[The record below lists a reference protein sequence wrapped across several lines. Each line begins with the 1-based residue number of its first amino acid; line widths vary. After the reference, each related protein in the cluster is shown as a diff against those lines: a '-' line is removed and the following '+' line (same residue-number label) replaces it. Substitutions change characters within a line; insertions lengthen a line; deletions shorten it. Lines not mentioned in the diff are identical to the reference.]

1 MSIIG
6 ISGFKLMRILQGIA
20 LLAYGLLPSMGLA
33 SDSSGHADN
42 VIIHVRSHEVASNTI
57 PIGGTVMAHKSVI
70 LTAQL
75 PGRVIMIAGEE
86 GDYFNRGTMLL
97 SLNDEELLAKRRAAE
112 TQWASA
118 AAELQNASVQYS
130 RRLASPATTYQP
142 PGGMG
147 IPSMFDQMFTNPM
160 SSMMGL
166 RQPGMERG
174 ADLYAG
180 GVRID
185 QARHSLEQARSQIAQ
200 IDTKLRDA
208 RSIAPF
214 DGVIVKKYVE
224 QGDTVQP
231 GQPLLGFEDMSLL
244 QIVADIPTRLSNT
257 LREGDQ
263 VAARID
269 ISNATM
275 YVRVKTIF
283 PKADPVRHT
292 VRMKFD
298 LPLETRVAPGSY
310 AEVWIPAP
318 SSTSDERI
326 IVPSSAVVH
335 RGGLPVV
342 FVLGDENRTEMR
354 LVRVGETLPSGE
366 VVILFGL
373 EGNERILD
381 RPASYMTSGRT
392 ISDSTLDSSQ
402 SPSASE

>member
-1 MSIIG
+1 MSMLAFSAID
-6 ISGFKLMRILQGIA
+6 LTRCLQSIA
-20 LLAYGLLPSMGLA
+20 LLLCLSLPGLGLA
-33 SDSSGHADN
+33 SNGEPREN
-42 VIIHVRSHEVASNTI
+42 VIVHVRSHEVATNTV
-57 PIGGTVMAHKSVI
+57 PIGGSVVAHKSVI
-70 LTAQL
+70 MTAQL
-75 PGRVIMIAGEE
+75 AGRVVMIAGEE
-86 GDYFNRGTMLL
+86 GDVFPAGTILL

-112 TQWASA
+112 SRWASA
-118 AAELQNASVQYS
+118 AAELQNAAVQYS
-130 RRLASPATTYQP
+130 RRLVSPATTYQP

-166 RQPGMERG
+166 RQPGIERG
-174 ADLYAG
+174 ADVYAG

-185 QARHSLEQARSQIAQ
+185 QARHALEAARSQIAQ

-208 RSIAPF
+208 RSVAPF

-257 LREGDQ
+257 LREGDL

-298 LPLETRVAPGSY
+298 LPPETRVAPGTY

-318 SSTSDERI
+318 SASSDKRI
-326 IVPSSAVVH
+326 TVPSSAVVH

-342 FVLGDENRTEMR
+342 FVVNADNRTEMR
-354 LVRVGETLPSGE
+354 LVRTGQTLPSGE
-366 VVILFGL
+366 IVILFGL
-373 EGNERILD
+373 QGDERILD
-381 RPASYMTSGRT
+381 RPAPYMTSGHT
-392 ISDSTLDSSQ
+392 ISDGASDSSQ
-402 SPSASE
+402 SPPALE